1 VTASQYQL
9 LKTVLPVPERH
20 VQSSIGSPLLSMEVD
35 ELSHVGLMVWEFQ
48 MQFWNPKE
56 WCQLRS

>member
-48 MQFWNPKE
+48 MQF
-56 WCQLRS
+56 